1 MYGDTGNAMAS
12 YYQGV
17 LLNIVF
23 VVIIAIIVYVVV
35 KLHRRKI
42 EG

>member
-1 MYGDTGNAMAS
+1 MYGDTGNAMTS
-12 YYQGV
+12 YYQVV

-23 VVIIAIIVYVVV
+23 VVIIAIIVYVVL